1 MKKYELI
8 IFIIGGYKYFWKY
21 FLWVSMSSLN
31 LLDKLVDSDS
41 FWTVGLDHFE
51 ENVEETPVFLLISH
65 LSLKENGDSRND
77 DFLFFQDSYDRP
89 VGSWQPSL
97 PRFHDFAFYW
107 GFLQDIPVQFVRV

>member
-1 MKKYELI
+1 
-8 IFIIGGYKYFWKY
+8 
-21 FLWVSMSSLN
+21 MSSLN

-107 GFLQDIPVQFVRV
+107 GFLLHPQRNEGDNLKEGQSNGVDIRGVLVLP